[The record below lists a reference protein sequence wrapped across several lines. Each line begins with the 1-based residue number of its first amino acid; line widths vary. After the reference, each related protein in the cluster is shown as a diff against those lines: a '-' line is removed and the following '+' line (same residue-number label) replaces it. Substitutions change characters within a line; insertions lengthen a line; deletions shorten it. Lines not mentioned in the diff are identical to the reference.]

1 MTHMNHTAKAAVQLA
16 ALVCSIMALLLAMT
30 ACGATPSVS
39 SETSAALSAAPSA
52 TAATAEPTVENTASP
67 SPVEAAVPQEVQP
80 ASASAITLE
89 EAKAAALEDAG
100 FAEADVTVQ
109 KTAQE
114 YENGISVYDIE
125 FLAGDAEYDYEIN
138 ADTGEIY
145 SKKVE
150 LRRGGI
156 AEADPS
162 AAQITEEN
170 AKAIALEH
178 AGLAEADVTF
188 TKTKLDMDD
197 GLQVYEIDFRQ
208 GSTAYEYE
216 IHSQTGEIIK
226 SDMERH

>member
-16 ALVCSIMALLLAMT
+16 ALVCSMVLFLAMT

-39 SETSAALSAAPSA
+39 SETSAAPSAPSAPSA
-52 TAATAEPTVENTASP
+52 TAEPVAENTASP
-67 SPVEAAVPQEVQP
+67 SPAEATAPQEVQP
-80 ASASAITLE
+80 ASTSALTPE

-197 GLQVYEIDFRQ
+197 GLQVYEIEFRQ
-208 GSTAYEYE
+208 DGTAYEYE

>member
-16 ALVCSIMALLLAMT
+16 ALACSMALFLAMT

-39 SETSAALSAAPSA
+39 SETSAAPSAAPSA
-52 TAATAEPTVENTASP
+52 VAATAEPTAENTVSP
-67 SPVEAAVPQEVQP
+67 SPAEVSASQEVQ
-80 ASASAITLE
+80 SASALTME
-89 EAKAAALEDAG
+89 EAKAVALEDAG
-100 FAEADVTVQ
+100 LAEADVTVQ

-114 YENGISVYDIE
+114 SENGISVYDIE
-125 FLAGDAEYDYEIN
+125 FLAGDVEYDYEIN

-150 LRRGGI
+150 LRREAI

-162 AAQITEEN
+162 AGQITEEN

-197 GLQVYEIDFRQ
+197 GLQVYEIEFSRD
-208 GSTAYEYE
+208 STAYEYE

-226 SDMERH
+226 SDMERR